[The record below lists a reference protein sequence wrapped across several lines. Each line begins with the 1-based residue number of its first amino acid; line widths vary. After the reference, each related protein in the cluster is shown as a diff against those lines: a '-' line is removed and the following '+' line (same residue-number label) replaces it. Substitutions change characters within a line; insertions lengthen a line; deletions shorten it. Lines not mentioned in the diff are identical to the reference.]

1 MVKKS
6 PQDWL
11 YGYKETCEYVIENGT
26 NHDVYFTNFYG
37 QAYIYYLF
45 YSKYPPQ
52 DYQSQANLTLNGV
65 DTGVVSKIDNI
76 NFETPNF
83 SHLQL
88 QSRPILAV
96 FSYDDAIRQGI
107 DLNLLT
113 PLSPINNTSTFY
125 GYKNP

>member
-11 YGYKETCEYVIENGT
+11 YGYREAVNYVIKNGK
-26 NHDVYFTNFYG
+26 NRSIYFTNFYG

-45 YSKYPPQ
+45 YSQYPPRN
-52 DYQSQANLTLNGV
+52 YQSQANLTLSGV

-83 SHLQL
+83 SNLQL
-88 QSRPILAV
+88 QSKPILAI

-113 PLSPINNTSTFY
+113 PLSPINNISTFY